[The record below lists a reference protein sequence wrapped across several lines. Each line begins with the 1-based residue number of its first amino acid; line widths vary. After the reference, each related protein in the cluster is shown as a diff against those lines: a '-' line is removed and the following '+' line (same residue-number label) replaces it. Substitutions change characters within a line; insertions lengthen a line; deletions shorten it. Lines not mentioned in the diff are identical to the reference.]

1 MENGTSNRLRSSP
14 AHSSPAHDRLR
25 AEIENQVE
33 QFLRQGGQIEV
44 VQNQLQAARPIGPV
58 WWDTRGSGMSGA
70 LGR

>member
-1 MENGTSNRLRSSP
+1 MQTNTSNRVQTSP
-14 AHSSPAHDRLR
+14 THSSPAHDRLR

-33 QFLRQGGQIEV
+33 QFLRQGGQIKV

-58 WWDTRGSGMSGA
+58 WWDTRGSNMTGA